1 MKTEAQIEIVS
12 SLAEVDARAWDELAG
27 PQPFVR
33 HAFLYGL
40 ETTGCVGGD
49 TGWLP
54 RHLLLK
60 REGALVGALP
70 LYLRYDSYGEF
81 VFDFAWADA
90 YSRAGGHYYPKLLT
104 AIPFTPVPGKRLLAQ
119 SDDDRFFLID
129 AALAFAKQLGVSSWH
144 CLFPLEADARLLE
157 ARGLMPRQGVQFHW
171 QNAGYASF
179 DDFLATMN
187 HDKRKKIKQERRR
200 VRDAGVS
207 FVRRVGAE
215 ITEADW
221 HFFFACYQR
230 TYRTH
235 HSPPYMNLEFF
246 LNIAQHLRDQLLLV
260 IGYLEGEPISV
271 ALNLL
276 DGERLYGRYWGA
288 TQFVSGLHFE
298 TCYYQA
304 LEFAIAGG
312 FQVFEGGAQGEH
324 KLARGLLPV
333 NTLSYH
339 WLADTEFA
347 RAVGHFLTRETHGV
361 AQYVDELKES
371 SPFRAD

>member
-1 MKTEAQIEIVS
+1 MTAERLQILH
-12 SLAEVDARAWDELAG
+12 SLADVDATDWNKLAG
-27 PQPFVR
+27 DQPFLR
-33 HAFLYGL
+33 HEFLGNL
-40 ETTGCVGGD
+40 EQSGCVSKE
-49 TGWLP
+49 TGWEP
-54 RHLLLK
+54 QHLALWRD
-60 REGALVGALP
+60 RELVAAMP
-70 LYLRYDSYGEF
+70 LYLKHHSYGEYI
-81 VFDFAWADA
+81 FDWAWADA
-90 YSRAGGHYYPKLLT
+90 YHRSGLNYYPKLLS
-104 AIPFTPVPGKRLLAQ
+104 AIPFTPVTGLRLLAQ
-119 SDDDRFFLID
+119 EESLRKRLAD
-129 AALAFAKQLGVSSWH
+129 AAVELAQELNASSAH
-144 CLFPLEADARLLE
+144 ILYPTESQATELASNHYLQRHST
-157 ARGLMPRQGVQFHW
+157 QFHW
-171 QNAGYASF
+171 RNHGYRDF
-179 DDFLATMN
+179 DDFLNAMS
-187 HDKRKKIKQERRR
+187 HDKRKKIKQERCR
-200 VRDAGVS
+200 VREAGVS
-207 FVRRVGAE
+207 FVHRVGAE
-215 ITEADW
+215 ITEEDW